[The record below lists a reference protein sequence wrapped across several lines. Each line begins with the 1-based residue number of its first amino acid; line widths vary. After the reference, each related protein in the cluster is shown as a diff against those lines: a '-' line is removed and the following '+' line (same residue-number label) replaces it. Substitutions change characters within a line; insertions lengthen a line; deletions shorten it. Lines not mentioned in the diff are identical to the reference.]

1 MATASPESRREDREH
16 RDSLPPVRTE
26 STNYYPDS
34 THTQL
39 LVPLNGYQ
47 STGIILNRT
56 QAAQAITAL
65 AMWLAFTTQE
75 EQ

>member
-1 MATASPESRREDREH
+1 MATASPDTRREDREH
-16 RDSLPPVRTE
+16 RDSLPPVLTE

-34 THTQL
+34 THAQL
-39 LVPLNGYQ
+39 VVPLNDYQ
-47 STGIILNRT
+47 STSITLNRT

-65 AMWLAFTTQE
+65 ATWLATTPQE